1 MKKNLFN
8 FNRKKNNYNIII
20 VKISQKINQNR
31 KRLIDN
37 KQLKTKLNNNN
48 LI

>member
-8 FNRKKNNYNIII
+8 FIRKKNNYNIII

-37 KQLKTKLNNNN
+37 KQLIIKLNNNN
-48 LI
+48 FI